1 MGEVL
6 TLKEYYE
13 RALKI
18 DPEDRLGYSVLSI
31 AKFMREWD
39 KARFRL
45 LRHSG

>member
-1 MGEVL
+1 MGKVL
-6 TLKEYYE
+6 TIEEYYE

-18 DPEDRLGYSVLSI
+18 DPEDRHGYSVMDL

-39 KARFRL
+39 EARFRL